1 LGALEAYPIEIMH
14 IILGNLDLKT
24 LTNFRSVSYS
34 ARLLVDTMKPY
45 TNIMRLAPNSI
56 RALLSTDMA
65 IHFNSHDIFNA
76 LCEQDC
82 YLCGNEFGPFMDLF
96 TSKRVCC
103 NCVTAVDTESL
114 YSATPA
120 SAQRIL
126 KLTANEVQ
134 RLPTLRTLYTVYGNR
149 TEKVLERVSV
159 VRIGTAALKVSPL
172 VKFNDVLGVYQR
184 SLRFGSL
191 IRIPTYHQKEK
202 SLHWGF
208 SCRSCCCPQYPKL
221 AARNKVFLSVDNYL
235 EHYQECKR
243 SQKAKQWL
251 ESLIESEMPEE
262 ECKDS
267 KVYQSLLHRLNI
279 YFRTLTVD

>member
-1 LGALEAYPIEIMH
+1 MH
-14 IILGNLDLKT
+14 MILGKLDLKT

-45 TNIMRLAPNSI
+45 TDIIRLAPNFI

-82 YLCGNEFGPFMDLF
+82 CFCGNKFGLFMNLF
-96 TSKRVCC
+96 TCKRVCY
-103 NCVTAVDTESL
+103 NCVINVDTESL
-114 YSATPA
+114 YSATPD

-134 RLPTLRTLYTVYGNR
+134 RLPTLRMLFAVYGNR
-149 TEKVLERVSV
+149 TEEASERVSV
-159 VRIGTAALKVSPL
+159 VRIGTAALKASPSVEL
-172 VKFNDVLGVYQR
+172 NDVLSFPYQR

-202 SLHWGF
+202 SLHWGV
-208 SCRSCCCPQYPKL
+208 SCRSCCWSEYLKPNKL
-221 AARNKVFLSVDNYL
+221 LARNKVFLSIDHYL

-243 SQKAKQWL
+243 SQKSKQWL
-251 ESLIESEMPEE
+251 ESLIESEMLEE
-262 ECKDS
+262 GEYKDP
-267 KVYQSLLHRLNI
+267 KVYRVLLHKLVI
-279 YFRTLTVD
+279 YFKTLTED

>member
-45 TNIMRLAPNSI
+45 TDSIQLAPNSI

-82 YLCGNEFGPFMDLF
+82 YLCRKEFGPFMDLF
-96 TSKRVCC
+96 TSKRVCY
-103 NCVTAVDTESL
+103 NCVTAVDTES
-114 YSATPA
+114 YYTVTPDT
-120 SAQRIL
+120 AQRIL
-126 KLTANEVQ
+126 KLTATEVQ
-134 RLPTLRTLYTVYGNR
+134 RLPTLRMLPDVYDNR
-149 TEKVLERVSV
+149 MEKDSERVSV
-159 VRIGTAALKVSPL
+159 VRIETAALKASPWVVVS
-172 VKFNDVLGVYQR
+172 F
-184 SLRFGSL
+184 RFGSL
-191 IRIPTYHQKEK
+191 IRVPTYNQKEK
-202 SLHWGF
+202 SLHWGV
-208 SCRSCCCPQYPKL
+208 SCRSCCWSEYLKPTNFY
-221 AARNKVFLSVDNYL
+221 ARIKVFLSIDHYL

-251 ESLIESEMPEE
+251 ESLIESEMLEE
-262 ECKDS
+262 GEYKDP
-267 KVYQSLLHRLNI
+267 KVYRVLLHKLVI
-279 YFRTLTVD
+279 YFKTLTED